1 VIHRRLLGRP
11 TFGRWEID
19 ALFDTAARKGFYGVV
34 DALINSREYNE
45 SFGEDTVPFERFI
58 TPGDLSVRRTPTFK
72 RAKPAVH
79 AVMTA
84 NHVNPKLLTNSCQR
98 RQLRTSGLNPVSGL
112 SQDASIEGVTVT

>member
-1 VIHRRLLGRP
+1 MPQAFLSSP
-11 TFGRWEID
+11 
-19 ALFDTAARKGFYGVV
+19 
-34 DALINSREYNE
+34 
-45 SFGEDTVPFERFI
+45 I
-58 TPGDLSVRRTPTFK
+58 TPGNPERLGHFGGGGVDGARLCHGHAELRIITDWIFLLLRYTK
-72 RAKPAVH
+72 RLFFGGVTDSTTVTKPAVH

>member
-1 VIHRRLLGRP
+1 MYTSNLG
-11 TFGRWEID
+11 
-19 ALFDTAARKGFYGVV
+19 GVM
-34 DALINSREYNE
+34 DST
-45 SFGEDTVPFERFI
+45 TV
-58 TPGDLSVRRTPTFK
+58 T
-72 RAKPAVH
+72 KPAVH